1 MFANI
6 FKSAKSQVVEEANAI
21 YYEMWRT
28 NKAVTVVKE
37 SYYNDTFRVSCGCL
51 QVHIYSHMFGRLVP
65 MSTYETRITTNNNEI
80 LKYFAVALAASNQ
93 GRNIEKFLDCVKLV
107 DLSRN

>member
-6 FKSAKSQVVEEANAI
+6 FKSAKNQVVTEANAI
-21 YYEMWRT
+21 YYELWRT

-37 SYYNDTFRVSCGCL
+37 SHYNDTFRVSCGCL
-51 QVHIYSHMFGRLVP
+51 QVHIYSHMFARLLP
-65 MSTYETRITTNNNEI
+65 MSNYETRIATNNNEV
-80 LKYFAVALAASNQ
+80 LKYFAVSLAASNQ